1 MPVGIGTPDAIAK
14 AVIIKLGART
24 HALDTDQ
31 RSLALPLS
39 PRRPAAS
46 SSRCPSN
53 PNAAPAR
60 LLHALPAERRGRAV
74 GGQDDPARHRAAG
87 ALAGARP
94 AAPAPRGAAKF
105 PAPKLKKLTAKFSF
119 TRKVATVKL
128 TMRVSKA
135 FAGTVK
141 LFPIVKG
148 KSAKAKRAAK
158 KAIASKSIKG
168 RGGRNVAVVV
178 RFKTKGMRF
187 PLKLRMTIGLRDP
200 RGGPTRTITKG
211 LLLQKRPK
219 PVAKI
224 LAKAK

>member
-1 MPVGIGTPDAIAK
+1 
-14 AVIIKLGART
+14 
-24 HALDTDQ
+24 
-31 RSLALPLS
+31 
-39 PRRPAAS
+39 
-46 SSRCPSN
+46 
-53 PNAAPAR
+53 
-60 LLHALPAERRGRAV
+60 
-74 GGQDDPARHRAAG
+74 
-87 ALAGARP
+87 
-94 AAPAPRGAAKF
+94 
-105 PAPKLKKLTAKFSF
+105 
-119 TRKVATVKL
+119 
-128 TMRVSKA
+128 MRVSKA

-141 LFPIVKG
+141 LFPLPKG
-148 KSAKAKRAAK
+148 KSAKAKRKAK
-158 KAIASKSIKG
+158 KAIVSKSIKG

>member
-1 MPVGIGTPDAIAK
+1 MPTSA
-14 AVIIKLGART
+14 
-24 HALDTDQ
+24 
-31 RSLALPLS
+31 
-39 PRRPAAS
+39 
-46 SSRCPSN
+46 
-53 PNAAPAR
+53 NAAPPGYYQLF
-60 LLHALPAERRGRAV
+60 LLN
-74 GGQDDPARHRAAG
+74 AAG
-87 ALAGARP
+87 VPSMSKIIRLDTGLPVPSPVPVLGGPAP
-94 AAPAPRGAAKF
+94 AARYPAPR
-105 PAPKLKKLTAKFSF
+105 LKKLSAKFSF

-141 LFPIVKG
+141 LFPLPKG
-148 KSAKAKRAAK
+148 KSAKAKRKAK
-158 KAIASKSIKG
+158 KAIVSKSIKG
-168 RGGRNVAVVV
+168 RGGRNVVVVV

>member
-1 MPVGIGTPDAIAK
+1 MSK
-14 AVIIKLGART
+14 IIR
-24 HALDTDQ
+24 LDTG
-31 RSLALPLS
+31 LPV
-39 PRRPAAS
+39 
-46 SSRCPSN
+46 PSAV
-53 PNAAPAR
+53 PVCGG
-60 LLHALPAERRGRAV
+60 GR
-74 GGQDDPARHRAAG
+74 RAA
-87 ALAGARP
+87 
-94 AAPAPRGAAKF
+94 AKY
-105 PAPKLKKLTAKFSF
+105 PAPKLKKLSAKFSF

-141 LFPIVKG
+141 LFPLPKG
-148 KSAKAKRAAK
+148 KSAKAKRKAK
-158 KAIASKSIKG
+158 KAIVSKSIKG

>member
-1 MPVGIGTPDAIAK
+1 MPGKTASAPV
-14 AVIIKLGART
+14 
-24 HALDTDQ
+24 
-31 RSLALPLS
+31 
-39 PRRPAAS
+39 PAAAPQEPRVPTPQERLRHAFS
-46 SSRCPSN
+46 SDLPENMMSP
-53 PNAAPAR
+53 PAV
-60 LLHALPAERRGRAV
+60 PP
-74 GGQDDPARHRAAG
+74 QAG
-87 ALAGARP
+87 
-94 AAPAPRGAAKF
+94 PAPGAAKY
-105 PAPKLKKLTAKFSF
+105 PAPKLKKLSAKFSF

-141 LFPIVKG
+141 LFPLPKG
-148 KSAKAKRAAK
+148 KSAKAKRKAK
-158 KAIASKSIKG
+158 KAIVSKSIKG
-168 RGGRNVAVVV
+168 RGGRNVVVVV